1 MAHEPQPA
9 SPPPLR
15 RPIERGNEEFARVLA
30 FSDGLF
36 AIAMTLLVVG
46 IAVPELRAPSEG
58 ELWDALADLHPA
70 YVSFFISFVVI
81 GRYWVAHHQFFR
93 LLAKLDYGL
102 IWINLIYLAFVA
114 FLPFPTALLGTYFE
128 NPVSVAAYA
137 VSIALVSG
145 LEVVLLRHAHR
156 HRLLAHQLPDDV
168 YRWAVLLS
176 STPVLF
182 FLGSIPIAFAS
193 TTVAVLFW
201 FGGVPLQLLVLN
213 RWKPPHA
220 DRYIG

>member
-1 MAHEPQPA
+1 VSVESHGQ
-9 SPPPLR
+9 SPR
-15 RPIERGNEEFARVLA
+15 RKPIARGDEEFGRVLA

-46 IAVPELRAPSEG
+46 IAVPELSNPDER
-58 ELWDALADLHPA
+58 ELWDALADMEAA

-81 GRYWVAHHQFFR
+81 GRYWIAHHQFFR
-93 LLAKLDYGL
+93 LLSKLDYGL
-102 IWINLIYLAFVA
+102 IWINMIYLAFVA

-145 LEVVLLRHAHR
+145 FEVLLLRHAHR
-156 HRLLAHQLPDDV
+156 HHLLERQLPEDV
-168 YRWAVLLS
+168 YRWGLLLS

-201 FGGVPLQLLVLN
+201 FGGIPLQLLVLN
-213 RWKPPHA
+213 RWKPPNA
-220 DRYIG
+220 DEYIG

>member
-1 MAHEPQPA
+1 MSVEPHRQSPRRQPIA
-9 SPPPLR
+9 
-15 RPIERGNEEFARVLA
+15 RGDEEFARVLA

-46 IAVPELRAPSEG
+46 IAVPELSNPDER
-58 ELWDALADLHPA
+58 ELWDALADLESA

-81 GRYWVAHHQFFR
+81 GRYWIAHHQFFR
-93 LLAKLDYGL
+93 LLSRLDYGL
-102 IWINLIYLAFVA
+102 IWINMIYLAFVA

-128 NPVSVAAYA
+128 NPVSVAVYA
-137 VSIALVSG
+137 VSIAIVSG
-145 LEVVLLRHAHR
+145 LEVLLLRHAHR
-156 HRLLAHQLPDDV
+156 HRLLERQLPEDV
-168 YRWAVLLS
+168 YRWGVLLS

-201 FGGVPLQLLVLN
+201 FGGIPLQLLVLN
-213 RWKPPHA
+213 RWKPPNA
-220 DRYIG
+220 DEYIG

>member
-1 MAHEPQPA
+1 MTEPERLPRR
-9 SPPPLR
+9 R
-15 RPIERGNEEFARVLA
+15 RPIARGDEEFGRVLA

-46 IAVPELRAPSEG
+46 IEVPRMENPSEG
-58 ELWDALADLHPA
+58 QLWDAVADLQPA

-93 LLAKLDYGL
+93 LLDKLDYGL
-102 IWINLIYLAFVA
+102 IWWNTIYLAFVA
-114 FLPFPTALLGTYFE
+114 FLPFPTALLGNYFE
-128 NPVSVAAYA
+128 NPVSIVVYA

-156 HRLLAHQLPDDV
+156 HRLLARQLPEDV
-168 YRWAVLLS
+168 YRWGVLTS
-176 STPVLF
+176 TTPVIF
-182 FLGSIPIAFAS
+182 FLGSIPVAFYDTS
-193 TTVAVLFW
+193 LAVLLW

-213 RWKPPHA
+213 RRKPPHA
-220 DRYIG
+220 DEYIG